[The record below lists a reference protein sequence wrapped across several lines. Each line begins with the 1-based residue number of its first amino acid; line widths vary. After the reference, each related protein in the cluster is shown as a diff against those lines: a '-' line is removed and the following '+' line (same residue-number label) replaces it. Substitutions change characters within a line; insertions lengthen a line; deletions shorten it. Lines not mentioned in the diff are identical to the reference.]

1 MNKITQHQNKLP
13 TRFTLKPL
21 LIAIPLSVLA
31 ACANNQENSYPNEQ
45 TISYSE
51 EPAPYSATLHTS
63 APVDS
68 ENIDQ
73 PVDATAHQQTD
84 IGGDDG
90 YADASGPDLTD
101 QDATSETETAA
112 HALLQ
117 KAETSEENT
126 SQDVPNNNTTEGSD
140 TMAVLVIENPEIL
153 PQLTNNTLKPVIP
166 HNQRTLAE
174 SMHRPG
180 KRVFHFGFNQTSLSE
195 EDIELIEKHADYLK
209 ANPDLQITVHGHT
222 DAQGNPDYNLTLS
235 QQRAAM
241 VVSQLKKHGISE
253 SRIKTIG
260 WGGGYP
266 LVSSLNFAENRRIE
280 IEYSEIHFA
289 ANQ

>member
-1 MNKITQHQNKLP
+1 MNKITQYQNKLP

-51 EPAPYSATLHTS
+51 APAPYSATLHTS

-90 YADASGPDLTD
+90 YAAVSGPDLTD
-101 QDATSETETAA
+101 QDATSETET
-112 HALLQ
+112 
-117 KAETSEENT
+117 SEENT
-126 SQDVPNNNTTEGSD
+126 DQDLPNNNATEGSD

-153 PQLTNNTLKPVIP
+153 PQLTNNTLKPIIP
-166 HNQRTLAE
+166 HNPYPLAE

-241 VVSQLKKHGISE
+241 VVSQLKKHGISDN
-253 SRIKTIG
+253 RIKTIG